1 MTVCQ
6 YGCGTE
12 LKWDKQRKSESGKMI
27 PIEVSTNEPHNCP
40 KSPYNTG
47 KQGGST
53 QTTMDGSGDSSLASR
68 VPVLDAE
75 VKSLKEKLE

>member
-47 KQGGST
+47 KKGGST

-68 VPVLDAE
+68 VTVLEAE